1 MLASTIA
8 RRCSSDAAALPIA
21 RPMSIRVPGSCRR
34 PPVSPRLL
42 RASACAALA
51 AVVLAAPAAASA
63 APRQSALAAPV
74 ARQSSIA
81 EGVATG
87 LALEIVKGGIK
98 AAVAK
103 WAPDLTKYVDP
114 VGAGL
119 AQIQAQLAEIE
130 RKLTELVE
138 KQDALE
144 QHLNCVTQRVALDHV
159 LSDAESWFSAL
170 RGAANNPL
178 PSARETTFARL
189 FNNYDAM
196 VSDQKHLHRALIGAD
211 GVIRAC
217 ARHIE
222 TGLKPY
228 ISARLADDVDN
239 FYAVYRTAAAEL
251 LIVRVNMMALHTDQF
266 SDSDAKNAAAEVDD
280 WWKGERSLIKPR
292 FPSSMSYDTSSGWL
306 WRFTTIPWWDNATMT
321 RLGNEGWHVTGRS
334 TIPTCSGV
342 EAFVKRSKLSGS
354 AALAYLR
361 ELNVI
366 DIPSG
371 NTILCYDDSDRIHDF
386 SLVNYSYRYAGNDTS
401 QQPSVAARP
410 NDGLVDI
417 SAYSYLNG

>member
-1 MLASTIA
+1 MRNVSRVRATVCGALVAIVIA
-8 RRCSSDAAALPIA
+8 VPSAA
-21 RPMSIRVPGSCRR
+21 
-34 PPVSPRLL
+34 
-42 RASACAALA
+42 
-51 AVVLAAPAAASA
+51 AAASQQTAPKQA
-63 APRQSALAAPV
+63 ATPAPT

-87 LALEIVKGGIK
+87 LALEIVKAGIK

-130 RKLTELVE
+130 RRLTELVD

-144 QHLNCVTQRVALDHV
+144 QHLNCVTQRVALEHV
-159 LSDAESWFSAL
+159 LSDAESWFSTL
-170 RGAANNPL
+170 RGAANIPQ
-178 PSARETTFARL
+178 PSAREAAFARL
-189 FNNYDAM
+189 FNNYEAM
-196 VSDQKHLHRALIGAD
+196 VSDQKHLHRALIGSD

-217 ARHIE
+217 AKHIE

-228 ISARLADDVDN
+228 LSAALADDVEN
-239 FYAVYRTAAAEL
+239 FYSVYRTAAAEL
-251 LIVRVNMMALHTDQF
+251 LIVRVNMMALHTEQF
-266 SDSDAKNAAAEVDD
+266 SDADAKNAAVEVDD
-280 WWKGERSLIKPR
+280 GWKSERSLIKPR
-292 FPSSMSYDTSSGWL
+292 FPTSMSYDSSNGWL
-306 WRFTTIPWWDNATMT
+306 WRFTTIPWWDNSSMT

-342 EAFVKRSKLSGS
+342 EAFVKRSKRSGS
-354 AALAYLR
+354 AALVYLR

-366 DIPSG
+366 NIPSG
-371 NTILCYDDSDRIHDF
+371 DTILCYDDSDRLHDF
-386 SLVNYSYRYAGNDTS
+386 NLVAYSYRYAGNDTS
-401 QQPSVAARP
+401 HQPSVAARP